1 MSVLPCAKETWVP
14 SKEFIAAVRDCY
26 INDQPPIDLTKITAE
41 DWTQAVAYSEKTE
54 KLRSGHLT
62 QKDIAD
68 FMCDMSTFFGTKIDL
83 ESLCSFGNLSFVLLS
98 CNSKKPDCLQ
108 ELNSA
113 VSFIIENQIPMN
125 EMMGHKGFTSINFQ
139 SILEFFTQ
147 NYFEV
152 WERGDS
158 IEAGAIMLSLC
169 DYLRDGRYAFITVEP
184 LAESPKEWN
193 VPEYEFVEYA
203 KENKRLLQKFARLFS
218 KPMSEWYPR
227 EPQWYD

>member
-26 INDQPPIDLTKITAE
+26 INNQPIDLTKITAE

-54 KLRSGHLT
+54 KLRSSQLN
-62 QKDIAD
+62 KKYVAD
-68 FMCDMSTFFGTKIDL
+68 FMCDMSIFFGTKIDI

-98 CNSKKPDCLQ
+98 CNSEKPDCLQ

-113 VSFIIENQIPMN
+113 VAFIIENQIPMN
-125 EMMGHKGFTSINFQ
+125 EMMGQDFASIDFQ
-139 SILEFFTQ
+139 SILEFFTY

-152 WERGDS
+152 WEKGDS
-158 IEAGAIMLSLC
+158 IDAGAILVSLC
-169 DYLRDGRYAFITVEP
+169 DYLGVRVEP
-184 LAESPKEWN
+184 LAKSPREWN
-193 VPEYEFVEYA
+193 VPEHEFPEYA
-203 KENKRLLQKFARLFS
+203 KENKQTLKKFARLFS

-227 EPQWYD
+227 EPLPQWWD